1 MTQIGP
7 IKHIKLKHFLA
18 QKFILVWQKKKK
30 KKSIL
35 AHQNGFAQ
43 FKKPNNNIL
52 PELPDR
58 LITDPIDSG
67 RNSKIGFPTAIY
79 PIRMPTF
86 LKPLK
91 LLRKGLIEASLWPL
105 KWLP

>member
-7 IKHIKLKHFLA
+7 IKHVKLKHFLA
-18 QKFILVWQKKKK
+18 QKI
-30 KKSIL
+30 IL
-35 AHQNGFAQ
+35 AHQNGLAQ
-43 FKKPNNNIL
+43 FKKPTNNLL

-58 LITDPIDSG
+58 LITDSTDSG

-79 PIRMPTF
+79 PIPMPTF

-91 LLRKGLIEASLWPL
+91 LLRKELIEASLWPL